1 MEAEYAE
8 RKNRIKL
15 RVLTSTGLNLLCT
28 ANRSQKVKEL
38 LPHIIKLYEEVKED
52 QGLID
57 PHNQVTKPFVKF
69 IRK

>member
-1 MEAEYAE
+1 MEAEYTE
-8 RKNRIKL
+8 KKNRIKL

-57 PHNQVTKPFVKF
+57 HLNQSSRPFIKF